1 MNRRV
6 LELAACACLLILA
19 AGCATT
25 PEARFYALAAVAT
38 PPAAADAGPS
48 LAIGP
53 VDLPRYLD
61 RPQIVS
67 RAGDNRL
74 LVDEFNRW
82 GGALDQEITAVL
94 AQALGQRL
102 GTQRVYSYPSRI
114 APEVDYRIALEVRR
128 FDGELGG
135 DVALE
140 AAWSLVDDRTGAIL
154 RTRRVDYREPTAGP
168 DHAAYVAALQRT
180 LQQLAEELAAELRQK
195 EEQKR
200 GR

>member
-1 MNRRV
+1 LNRY
-6 LELAACACLLILA
+6 LLLIALSVALLA
-19 AGCATT
+19 TGCATT
-25 PEARFYALAAVAT
+25 PEARFYSLTAPGDGAVA
-38 PPAAADAGPS
+38 AEGGPS

-61 RPQIVS
+61 RPQMVS

-102 GTQRVYSYPSRI
+102 GTQRVYAYPSRI
-114 APEVDYRIALEVRR
+114 AAEVDYRIALEVRR

-154 RTRRVDYREPTAGP
+154 RTRRVDYREATAGP

-180 LQQLAEELAAELRQK
+180 LQRLAEELAAELNQAV
-195 EEQKR
+195 KR
-200 GR
+200 P

>member
-1 MNRRV
+1 MNRY
-6 LELAACACLLILA
+6 LLLIALSVALLA

-25 PEARFYALAAVAT
+25 PEARFYSLTAPGDGVVAAEG
-38 PPAAADAGPS
+38 GPS

-61 RPQIVS
+61 RPQMVS

-94 AQALGQRL
+94 AAVLGQNL

-114 APEVDYRIALEVRR
+114 AAEVDYRIALEIRR

-154 RTRRVDYREPTAGP
+154 RTRRVDFREPTAGP

-180 LQQLAEELAAELRQK
+180 LQRLAEELAAELNDAVTRP
-195 EEQKR
+195 
-200 GR
+200 

>member
-1 MNRRV
+1 LNRYLV
-6 LELAACACLLILA
+6 LIALSVSLLA

-25 PEARFYALAAVAT
+25 PEARFYSLAT
-38 PPAAADAGPS
+38 PGDGVVAAEGGPS

-61 RPQIVS
+61 RPQLVS

-102 GTQRVYSYPSRI
+102 GTQRVYAYPSRI
-114 APEVDYRIALEVRR
+114 AAEVDYRVALEVRR

-135 DVALE
+135 DVALD

-154 RTRRVDYREPTAGP
+154 RTRRVVFREPTAGP
-168 DHAAYVAALQRT
+168 DHPAYVAALQRT
-180 LQQLAEELAAELRQK
+180 LQRLADELAADLRQR
-195 EEQKR
+195 Q
-200 GR
+200 

>member
-1 MNRRV
+1 MNRYPIP
-6 LELAACACLLILA
+6 LLLFVA
-19 AGCATT
+19 LLVSGCAST
-25 PEARFYALAAVAT
+25 PEARFYSLGAPGNGAVAR
-38 PPAAADAGPS
+38 DDGPS

-53 VDLPRYLD
+53 VDLPRYLE

-94 AQALGQRL
+94 AQGLGQRL

-114 APEVDYRIALEVRR
+114 AAEVDYRIALEVRR

-135 DVALE
+135 DVVLE
-140 AAWSLVDDRTGAIL
+140 AAWSLVDDRTGDIL
-154 RTRRVDYREPTAGP
+154 QTRRVDYREATAGP

-180 LQQLAEELAAELRQK
+180 LQRLAEELAGELRQTVA
-195 EEQKR
+195 R
-200 GR
+200 P